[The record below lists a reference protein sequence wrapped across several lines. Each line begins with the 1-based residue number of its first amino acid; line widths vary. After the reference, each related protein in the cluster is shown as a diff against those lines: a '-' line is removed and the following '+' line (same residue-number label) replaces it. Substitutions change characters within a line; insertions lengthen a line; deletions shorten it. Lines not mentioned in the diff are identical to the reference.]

1 MFISPAWAQAA
12 GGGSGDFLVQLFPL
26 ILIFVVFYFLLIR
39 PQQAKVK
46 AQREMLSGVK
56 RGDRVVT
63 GGGIIGLVT
72 KVIGDNE
79 VQVEIAEGVRVR
91 VAKSTVSSILARG
104 EPVKGGSREEES
116 DDKPI
121 LESKPAGGGPVSAG
135 GGGLLGSLFGFGGR
149 KKE

>member
-1 MFISPAWAQAA
+1 MFISEAHAQAT
-12 GGGSGDFLVQLFPL
+12 GGGGGGLGGLEQILPL

-39 PQQAKVK
+39 PQQKK
-46 AQREMLSGVK
+46 AREHREMLGGVK
-56 RGDRVVT
+56 RGDRVIT

-91 VAKSTVSSILARG
+91 VAKSTISNILARG
-104 EPVKGGSREEES
+104 EPVKGTK
-116 DDKPI
+116 DDDAVEKPI
-121 LESKPAGGGPVSAG
+121 LESKSAANNGPVRS
-135 GGGLLGSLFGFGGR
+135 GGGLLGALFGGR

>member
-1 MFISPAWAQAA
+1 MFISQAYAQGT
-12 GGGSGDFLVQLFPL
+12 GGGGGLGGLEQILPL

-39 PQQAKVK
+39 PQQRKMREH
-46 AQREMLSGVK
+46 REMLGGVK

-79 VQVEIAEGVRVR
+79 LQVEIADGVRVR
-91 VAKSTVSSILARG
+91 VAKSTISSILARG
-104 EPVKGGSREEES
+104 EPVKGAKDDDAEE
-116 DDKPI
+116 KPI
-121 LESKPAGGGPVSAG
+121 LESKPGTDGPVRS
-135 GGGLLGSLFGFGGR
+135 GGGLLGSLFGGR

>member
-1 MFISPAWAQAA
+1 MLISQAWAQAGGA
-12 GGGSGDFLVQLFPL
+12 GGGGDFLVQLFPL

-72 KVIGDNE
+72 KVISDNE
-79 VQVEIAEGVRVR
+79 IQVELAEGVRVR
-91 VAKSTVSSILARG
+91 LLKQSISEILVRDQSVRGAK
-104 EPVKGGSREEES
+104 ES
-116 DDKPI
+116 DEELKPMVP
-121 LESKPAGGGPVSAG
+121 PATAQAG
-135 GGGLLGSLFGFGGR
+135 ERKSLLGSLFGG
-149 KKE
+149 KK

>member
-1 MFISPAWAQAA
+1 MFISEAHAQAT
-12 GGGSGDFLVQLFPL
+12 GGGGGGFGGLEQILPL

-39 PQQAKVK
+39 PQQKK
-46 AQREMLSGVK
+46 MRDHREMLGGVK
-56 RGDRVVT
+56 RGDRVIT

-91 VAKSTVSSILARG
+91 VAKSTISSILARG
-104 EPVKGGSREEES
+104 EPVKGAK
-116 DDKPI
+116 DDDSVEKPI
-121 LESKPAGGGPVSAG
+121 LESKASDGPVRS
-135 GGGLLGSLFGFGGR
+135 GGGLLGSLFGGR